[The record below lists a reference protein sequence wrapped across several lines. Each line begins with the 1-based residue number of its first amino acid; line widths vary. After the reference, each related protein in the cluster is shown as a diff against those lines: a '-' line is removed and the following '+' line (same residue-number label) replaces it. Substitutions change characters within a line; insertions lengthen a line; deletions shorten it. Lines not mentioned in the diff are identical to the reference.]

1 MGLKQV
7 ELAKLLGVSEM
18 SVVGW
23 EKDRYLPST
32 RYLKKVKDILGVE
45 G

>member
-7 ELAKLLGVSEM
+7 ELAKLLGISEI

-23 EKDRYLPST
+23 EKDRYLPSP
-32 RYLKKVKDILGVE
+32 RYQIRIKEILGVE
-45 G
+45 V